1 MGTLTG
7 ANLITRAQDTLQDTT
22 SVRWPEAE
30 LLRYIN
36 DAQREIVN
44 FRPESSADHANVQL
58 ATGTE
63 QTIPDVGLRL
73 IKVVRNMSATGSSAT
88 GAKAIRLVDI
98 NILTAQEPDWHDPT
112 VTGDATHGTI
122 VKHYV
127 FDEDD
132 PRKYYVYP
140 GVAGNAYVE
149 IVFSRTPTDLANTS
163 ATIYIDDIYGNAIV
177 DYVLYNTDAI
187 SDIRQTTQTH
197 GMSYHVFLDFA
208 AREENDGQSPL
219 TNRIGLLAESFN
231 VQTTKSR
238 PTFPV
243 PGTAIVTGESKTLSI
258 DLAAASKT
266 FSVSGVITDQ
276 LLVRKFPSNV
286 SKMQETNPLSASGY
300 PGKDGEEVARM
311 FTAQEIAQLLH
322 SSLDSSIAQPYQNI
336 TKMAVLIPT
345 RVGYDYNYH
354 SGVDANTPVE
364 HLPLIPF
371 SFKARYQDN
380 LRTITL
386 DQSPFFTPSHS
397 SSTVSHAIV
406 LQSITTDFVPG
417 QPFMTF
423 SMNGEFI
430 FDTLG
435 TARDVFD
442 DIEGSTT

>member
-1 MGTLTG
+1 MGSSGIISVIIQNSGGVSTVTCTGVETLDDFNVG
-7 ANLITRAQDTLQDTT
+7 SLIRIIGSTSNAGTYRIATISKSGSTPSFTT
-22 SVRWPEAE
+22 VE
-30 LLRYIN
+30 LLN
-36 DAQREIVN
+36 AEG
-44 FRPESSADHANVQL
+44 SA
-58 ATGTE
+58 
-63 QTIPDVGLRL
+63 
-73 IKVVRNMSATGSSAT
+73 
-88 GAKAIRLVDI
+88 
-98 NILTAQEPDWHDPT
+98 
-112 VTGDATHGTI
+112 
-122 VKHYV
+122 
-127 FDEDD
+127 
-132 PRKYYVYP
+132 
-140 GVAGNAYVE
+140 
-149 IVFSRTPTDLANTS
+149 SR
-163 ATIYIDDIYGNAIV
+163 AIV

-231 VQTTKSR
+231 VQTNKSR

-354 SGVDANTPVE
+354 AGVDANTPVE